1 MSATQQTVPAPGPRH
16 AVVGVVG
23 RANSGKSTLVNT
35 LVGEKVSIVSPV
47 AQTTRNTIRA
57 VLDETRGQL
66 VLTDTPGLHKAV
78 GPLGTQLNR
87 MARHAAANVDILL
100 LVMDGSQAPRLED
113 DGWMRRLLFAEQPVL
128 FLLNKADCPGSH
140 ADAFRQLWAAI
151 QTEKERRRDVPW
163 FTASAAT
170 GAGLAPLVDALFAL
184 AQPGERPYDREMLS
198 DYPRRLAIADVVREK
213 FLGHLR
219 DELPHELGVRVDE
232 LRETPDG
239 WQVEVTI
246 LVNRPSQKPIVIGPK
261 GRTLHQVREAAEQE
275 LGEQYGVRVTLS
287 LWVKVERNWMGNF
300 WILRQMGY
308 AGER

>member
-1 MSATQQTVPAPGPRH
+1 MSDTQQTVPAPGPRH

-275 LGEQYGVRVTLS
+275 LGEQYGVGVTLS

-308 AGER
+308 AGGR